1 MWEDVVGGGPVPGV
15 VVLPCGGVG
24 SGPGVVR
31 DVVSGVLGVVQE
43 WLEGERFAGSRLVI
57 VTRGAVSVGG
67 GDVPDLAGAA
77 VWGLVRSAQAGV
89 PDRFVLADLGE
100 GVGLEDGLA
109 VAVSVGEPQVVVRED
124 GVRVARL
131 GRVGVDVAGVS
142 AGSVLAPASGEVV
155 ASSVGGFGSGA
166 VLVTG
171 ASGSLGGL
179 VARRLVSVFG
189 VRELVLVSRRGG
201 GAAGAGALAAELE
214 AAGARV
220 VFEACDVSD
229 RDGLAK
235 VLADHPVSGVVHL
248 AGVLDDGVIG
258 AMTPERLGG
267 VFAPKVD
274 AAWHLHELTAGMDL
288 SAFVLFSSAAG
299 VLGNAGQA
307 NYAAANTFLDGLA
320 AHRRARGLPGKALA
334 WGLWSAGDGMG
345 GGLSGADLRRMKQVG
360 IEGLSA
366 ERGLELFDTAMG
378 LDDPALVPIQLNLAT
393 LRQTADN
400 LPELLH
406 ALAPPPRRRTA
417 VGKADPGALRRA
429 LDALDADGQHDRLQE
444 LVIGLAA
451 GLLGY
456 QDAGGIA
463 PERDFLELGFDSLM
477 AMELRSAL
485 SEAIGLRLPSMVV
498 FDHKSAAA
506 LARFLLA
513 EISAAG
519 PVAGAPSVDATPQ
532 AGTGA
537 GRPSGAAADTL
548 SQLFRE
554 ALQNSPVE
562 KAMTML
568 NAVAETR
575 PAFTSASD
583 IPALPVPVRLME
595 GPAGRTR
602 LICLSTPMATSGVY
616 QHAHIANHFKG
627 IRGVAG
633 IPLPGFVRGD
643 SLPATN
649 DAAAEVLA
657 EAALEAAGGERFVLA
672 GYSAGGILAHAA
684 AMHLEQRGVRPAG
697 LVLMDSYLP
706 DVSSGLLDGLLVTM
720 LEMEKT
726 FDGFDSARLSSMGR
740 YSSMLASFSLEG
752 LQAPVLFLQCARP
765 FPGADTDGPG
775 NPWQAAPWNGN
786 QTVRG
791 VGANHFTMLEEG
803 AADCARAIE
812 DWIGTLD

>member
-1 MWEDVVGGGPVPGV
+1 
-15 VVLPCGGVG
+15 
-24 SGPGVVR
+24 
-31 DVVSGVLGVVQE
+31 
-43 WLEGERFAGSRLVI
+43 
-57 VTRGAVSVGG
+57 
-67 GDVPDLAGAA
+67 
-77 VWGLVRSAQAGV
+77 
-89 PDRFVLADLGE
+89 
-100 GVGLEDGLA
+100 
-109 VAVSVGEPQVVVRED
+109 
-124 GVRVARL
+124 
-131 GRVGVDVAGVS
+131 
-142 AGSVLAPASGEVV
+142 
-155 ASSVGGFGSGA
+155 
-166 VLVTG
+166 
-171 ASGSLGGL
+171 
-179 VARRLVSVFG
+179 
-189 VRELVLVSRRGG
+189 
-201 GAAGAGALAAELE
+201 
-214 AAGARV
+214 
-220 VFEACDVSD
+220 
-229 RDGLAK
+229 
-235 VLADHPVSGVVHL
+235 
-248 AGVLDDGVIG
+248 
-258 AMTPERLGG
+258 
-267 VFAPKVD
+267 
-274 AAWHLHELTAGMDL
+274 
-288 SAFVLFSSAAG
+288 
-299 VLGNAGQA
+299 
-307 NYAAANTFLDGLA
+307 
-320 AHRRARGLPGKALA
+320 
-334 WGLWSAGDGMG
+334 
-345 GGLSGADLRRMKQVG
+345 
-360 IEGLSA
+360 
-366 ERGLELFDTAMG
+366 FDTAMG
-378 LDDPALVPIQLNLAT
+378 LDDPALVPIQLDLPT
-393 LRQTADN
+393 LRQAADN
-400 LPELLH
+400 LPEILH
-406 ALAPPPRRRTA
+406 ALAPPARRRSA
-417 VGKADPGALRRA
+417 AGKADPGGLRRT
-429 LDALDADGQHDRLQE
+429 LDALDADGQDALLRE
-444 LVIGLAA
+444 LVTGLAA

-456 QDAGGIA
+456 QDASGID

-519 PVAGAPSVDATPQ
+519 PVTGALSADGTPQ
-532 AGTGA
+532 EAAGA
-537 GRPSGAAADTL
+537 GRPPSGAAADTL

-554 ALQNSPVE
+554 ALQNGTLQ

-575 PAFTSASD
+575 PAFTSAAD

-633 IPLPGFVRGD
+633 IPLPGFARGD

-697 LVLMDSYLP
+697 VVLMDSYLP
-706 DVSSGLLDGLLVTM
+706 DVSSALLDGLLETM

-740 YSSMLASFSLEG
+740 YSNMLGSFPLEG

-775 NPWQAAPWNGN
+775 NAWQAAPWNGN

-803 AADCARAIE
+803 APDCARAIE
-812 DWIGTLD
+812 EWLGTLG

>member
-1 MWEDVVGGGPVPGV
+1 
-15 VVLPCGGVG
+15 
-24 SGPGVVR
+24 
-31 DVVSGVLGVVQE
+31 
-43 WLEGERFAGSRLVI
+43 
-57 VTRGAVSVGG
+57 
-67 GDVPDLAGAA
+67 
-77 VWGLVRSAQAGV
+77 
-89 PDRFVLADLGE
+89 
-100 GVGLEDGLA
+100 
-109 VAVSVGEPQVVVRED
+109 
-124 GVRVARL
+124 
-131 GRVGVDVAGVS
+131 
-142 AGSVLAPASGEVV
+142 
-155 ASSVGGFGSGA
+155 
-166 VLVTG
+166 
-171 ASGSLGGL
+171 
-179 VARRLVSVFG
+179 
-189 VRELVLVSRRGG
+189 
-201 GAAGAGALAAELE
+201 
-214 AAGARV
+214 
-220 VFEACDVSD
+220 
-229 RDGLAK
+229 
-235 VLADHPVSGVVHL
+235 
-248 AGVLDDGVIG
+248 
-258 AMTPERLGG
+258 
-267 VFAPKVD
+267 
-274 AAWHLHELTAGMDL
+274 
-288 SAFVLFSSAAG
+288 
-299 VLGNAGQA
+299 
-307 NYAAANTFLDGLA
+307 
-320 AHRRARGLPGKALA
+320 
-334 WGLWSAGDGMG
+334 
-345 GGLSGADLRRMKQVG
+345 G

-378 LDDPALVPIQLNLAT
+378 LDDPALVPIQLDLPT
-393 LRQTADN
+393 LRRAADN

-406 ALAPPPRRRTA
+406 ALAPPNRRRSA
-417 VGKADPGALRRA
+417 AGKADPGTLRRTLEA
-429 LDALDADGQHDRLQE
+429 LDAQGQHEVLQE
-444 LVIGLAA
+444 LVTGLAA

-456 QDAGGIA
+456 QDAGGID

-506 LARFLLA
+506 LARFLLD
-513 EISAAG
+513 ELSAAG
-519 PVAGAPSVDATPQ
+519 PLSGVPSDGDAQQTGQ
-532 AGTGA
+532 GA

-554 ALQNSPVE
+554 ALRNGPLQ

-684 AMHLEQRGVRPAG
+684 AMHLEERGMRPAG
-697 LVLMDSYLP
+697 VVLMDSYLP
-706 DVSSGLLDGLLVTM
+706 DVSNALLDGLLETM
-720 LEMEKT
+720 LDMEQT

-740 YSSMLASFSLEG
+740 YSNMLGSFPLEG
-752 LQAPVLFLQCARP
+752 LRAPVLFLQCARP

-775 NPWQAAPWNGN
+775 DAWQAAPWNAT
-786 QTVRG
+786 QTVRA

-803 AADCARAIE
+803 ASDCARAIE
-812 DWIGTLD
+812 DWLGTLD